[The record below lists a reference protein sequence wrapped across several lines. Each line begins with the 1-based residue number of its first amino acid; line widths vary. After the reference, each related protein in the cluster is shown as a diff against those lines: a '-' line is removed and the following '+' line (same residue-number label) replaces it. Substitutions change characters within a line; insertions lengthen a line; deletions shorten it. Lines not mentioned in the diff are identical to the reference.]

1 MNKKALR
8 RLDGLAVH
16 VEEWGLLF
24 EQSGLP
30 RMAGRVLGW
39 LLVCDPAEQTAAQIL
54 EALAASKGSIST
66 ITRLLERFGLV
77 ERVGLPGDRRTYF
90 RIAPGAFTTM
100 MEDKL
105 KSVSTWKELAG
116 RGIALLEKSGG
127 RARARRLQAVHDF
140 YAFLEREFPALI
152 RQWRKEHE
160 TK

>member
-1 MNKKALR
+1 MNPKAR
-8 RLDGLAVH
+8 PPADIAFH

-39 LLVCDPAEQTAAQIL
+39 LLVSDPAEQSAAQIQ

-66 ITRLLERFGLV
+66 TLRLLERFGLLEPV
-77 ERVGLPGDRRTYF
+77 SLPGERRTYF
-90 RIAPGAFTTM
+90 RIAPGAFTRM

-105 KSVSTWKELAG
+105 RSVTTWKDLSARGVELV
-116 RGIALLEKSGG
+116 RKSGPK
-127 RARARRLQAVHDF
+127 RAARLQAVHDF

-152 RQWRKEHE
+152 RQWRKEHP
-160 TK
+160 K

>member
-1 MNKKALR
+1 MNQAAVPSR
-8 RLDGLAVH
+8 RDLLFH

-39 LLVCDPAEQTAAQIL
+39 LLVCAPPEQTAAQL
-54 EALAASKGSIST
+54 LDALAASKGSIST
-66 ITRLLERFGLV
+66 MTRLLERFGVV

-90 RIAPGAFTTM
+90 RVAPGAFTTM

-105 KSVSTWKELAG
+105 RYVTAWKELAS
-116 RGIALLEKSGG
+116 RGLALLKRSPRERG
-127 RARARRLQAVHDF
+127 RRLQGVHDF

-152 RQWRKEHE
+152 RRWRKENE
-160 TK
+160 KP

>member
-1 MNKKALR
+1 MNKTIFPRDLSFY
-8 RLDGLAVH
+8 

-39 LLVCDPAEQTAAQIL
+39 LLVSDPAQLSAAQL
-54 EALAASKGSIST
+54 SDALSASKGSIST
-66 ITRLLERFGLV
+66 TTRLLERFGLL
-77 ERVGLPGDRRTYF
+77 ERVSLPGDRRTYF
-90 RIAPGAFTTM
+90 RVAPGAFTTM

-105 KSVSTWKELAG
+105 RSVSTWKDLAG
-116 RGIALLEKSGG
+116 RGIALLRKGSSQ
-127 RARARRLQAVHDF
+127 RARRLQSVYDF

-160 TK
+160 K